1 MTRDNFLMSDKL
13 SIFTVTV
20 LYLKPGPP
28 KVKGRFVFDL
38 DTEMYAKLQQGEL
51 MIGYPDILLFELG

>member
-1 MTRDNFLMSDKL
+1 ML
-13 SIFTVTV
+13 SQGQDRPAT
-20 LYLKPGPP
+20 GPP